1 MTMLDRMRRHRGYL
15 KWSLAIVVAT
25 FILLYVPQFLNTN
38 NVASATDVIAT
49 VNGRQITAGVYQQQ
63 YLQQVSQ
70 IRAQYGGISEDVIRQ
85 LGVGQRL
92 IQQLVS
98 HEAAVIEAERL
109 GITVSDGELRE
120 RLVRMPMFQNNGQ
133 FVGEQTYRQ
142 ILATARPPVRPA
154 DFEEDLRKSIVA
166 EKLHAAVTGWIRVSD
181 ADVEA
186 EYRRRNEKIKLDV
199 AVFSADKLRSGI
211 QPTEAELSQRYTAN
225 QESYRVPEKR
235 RVRYLA
241 VDAESL
247 RSRMTASP
255 EEIEARYKDSI
266 QTYTTPEQV
275 RASHILL
282 KTEGKDEAAVRKTAE
297 SVLAKVKGGGDF
309 AALAKQ
315 YSEDDLSKVKG
326 GDLDFFGRGA
336 MAKEFENAAWA
347 LEPGQTS
354 DIVRSPFGFH
364 IIRLTA
370 KRPGATRPLQ
380 EVRPQIEDGIRFEKA
395 RAEAG
400 RIAEEIGKSIT
411 TPADLDRVAKERGLT
426 VGDSGLFARE
436 EPLMGLGFAP
446 AVATEAF
453 TLEQGKVS
461 GSIATNQ
468 GFAFLT
474 VTEIKPSYVPPVTE
488 VAAKV
493 REDVVRTKAL
503 EVAQQRA
510 AGLSK
515 ATGNFA
521 AAARA
526 AGATVASTDF
536 IARGSALP
544 TVGVNQRMDDLAFA
558 QKPGGVTAPVATD
571 GAVAVAQVK
580 ERQDISKEGL
590 AGEGERLRQ
599 ELTSL
604 RTGSFFEAYMAKA
617 RTKMQIE
624 YNAATIQSIT
634 GG

>member
-1 MTMLDRMRRHRGYL
+1 
-15 KWSLAIVVAT
+15 
-25 FILLYVPQFLNTN
+25 
-38 NVASATDVIAT
+38 
-49 VNGRQITAGVYQQQ
+49 
-63 YLQQVSQ
+63 
-70 IRAQYGGISEDVIRQ
+70 
-85 LGVGQRL
+85 
-92 IQQLVS
+92 
-98 HEAAVIEAERL
+98 
-109 GITVSDGELRE
+109 
-120 RLVRMPMFQNNGQ
+120 
-133 FVGEQTYRQ
+133 
-142 ILATARPPVRPA
+142 
-154 DFEEDLRKSIVA
+154 
-166 EKLHAAVTGWIRVSD
+166 
-181 ADVEA
+181 
-186 EYRRRNEKIKLDV
+186 
-199 AVFSADKLRSGI
+199 
-211 QPTEAELSQRYTAN
+211 
-225 QESYRVPEKR
+225 
-235 RVRYLA
+235 
-241 VDAESL
+241 
-247 RSRMTASP
+247 MTASP

-297 SVLAKVKGGGDF
+297 GVLAKVKGGGDF

-336 MAKEFENAAWA
+336 MAKEFEDAAWA

-370 KRPGATRPLQ
+370 RRPAATRPLQ

-400 RIAEEIGKSIT
+400 RIAEEIGKTMT

-468 GFAFLT
+468 GYAFLT
-474 VTEIKPSYVPPVTE
+474 VTEIKPSYVPPLTE

-544 TVGVNQRMDDLAFA
+544 TVGVNQRIDDLAFA

-571 GAVAVAQVK
+571 GAVVVAQVK

-590 AGEGERLRQ
+590 AAEGERLRE
-599 ELTSL
+599 ELTSA

>member
-15 KWSLAIVVAT
+15 KWSLAVVVAT
-25 FILLYVPQFLNTN
+25 FVLLYVPQFLNRN
-38 NVASATDVIAT
+38 DVASATDVIAT
-49 VNGRQITAGVYQQQ
+49 VNGRRITVGVYQQQ

-85 LGVGQRL
+85 LGIGQRL
-92 IQQLVS
+92 IQTLVS

-109 GITVSDGELRE
+109 GISVSDGELRE
-120 RLVRMPMFQNNGQ
+120 RLIRMPMFQNNGQ
-133 FVGEQTYRQ
+133 FVGEQMYRQ
-142 ILATARPPVRPA
+142 ILTSARPPVRPA
-154 DFEEDLRKSIVA
+154 DFEEDLRKSIIA
-166 EKLHAAVTGWIRVSD
+166 ERLHAAVTGWIRVTDS
-181 ADVEA
+181 DVES
-186 EYRRRNEKIKLDV
+186 EYRRRNEKLRLDV
-199 AVFSADKLRSGI
+199 AVFSADKLKAGI
-211 QPTEAELSQRYTAN
+211 QPTDAEVSQRYQAN

-235 RVRYLA
+235 RVRYLSL
-241 VDAESL
+241 DAESL
-247 RSRMTASP
+247 RAKTTASA
-255 EEIEARYKDSI
+255 EEVEARYKESI

-282 KTEGKDEAAVRKTAE
+282 KTEGKKEAAVRKTAE
-297 SVLAKVKGGGDF
+297 AVMAKVKAGGDF

-315 YSEDDLSKVKG
+315 YSEDEQSKAKG

-336 MAKEFENAAWA
+336 MTKEFEDAAWA

-370 KRPGATRPLQ
+370 RRPAATRPLQ

-400 RIAEEIGKSIT
+400 RIAGEIGTSMT
-411 TPADLDRVAKERGLT
+411 TPADLDRVAKERSLT

-446 AVATEAF
+446 AVAAQAF
-453 TLEQGKVS
+453 TLDQGKVS

-468 GFAFLT
+468 GYVFITLT
-474 VTEIKPSYVPPVTE
+474 EVKPSYVPPLADVE
-488 VAAKV
+488 AKV
-493 REDVVRTKAL
+493 REDVARAKAIEL
-503 EVAQQRA
+503 AQQRA
-510 AGLSK
+510 AALAK
-515 ATGNFA
+515 AGNNFA

-536 IARGSALP
+536 VTRGSALP
-544 TVGVNQRMDDLAFA
+544 TVGVNQRVDELAFA
-558 QKPGGVTAPVATD
+558 LKPGGITAPVATE
-571 GAVAVAQVK
+571 GAVVAVQVK
-580 ERQDISKEGL
+580 DHQDITKDGL
-590 AGEGERLRQ
+590 AAEGERLRE

-604 RTGSFFEAYMAKA
+604 RTGTFFEAYMAKA
-617 RTKMQIE
+617 RTKMRIE

>member
-1 MTMLDRMRRHRGYL
+1 MTMLDRMRRHKAYL
-15 KWSLAIVVAT
+15 KWSLAVVVAT
-25 FILLYVPQFLNTN
+25 FILLYVPQFLTRND
-38 NVASATDVIAT
+38 VASATDVIAT
-49 VNGRQITAGVYQQQ
+49 VNGRRITVGTYQQQ

-70 IRAQYGGISEDVIRQ
+70 IRSQYGGISEDVIRQ

-92 IQQLVS
+92 IQTLVS

-120 RLVRMPMFQNNGQ
+120 RLLRMPMFQNNGQ
-133 FVGEQTYRQ
+133 FVGEQMYRQ

-154 DFEEDLRKSIVA
+154 DFEEELRKSVIA

-181 ADVEA
+181 ADVET
-186 EYRRRNEKIKLDV
+186 EYRRRNEKLKLDV
-199 AVFSADKLRSGI
+199 AVFSADKLTTGI
-211 QPTEAELSQRYTAN
+211 QPTEAEVAERFKAN

-235 RVRYLA
+235 RARYLA

-247 RSRMTASP
+247 RAKTTASA
-255 EEIEARYKDSI
+255 EEVEARYKESI

-297 SVLAKVKGGGDF
+297 GILAKVRAGGDF
-309 AALAKQ
+309 AALARQ
-315 YSEDDLSKVKG
+315 YSEDEQSKAKG
-326 GDLDFFGRGA
+326 GDLDFFARGA
-336 MAKEFENAAWA
+336 MTKEFEDAAWA

-354 DIVRSPFGFH
+354 DIIRSPFGLH
-364 IIRLTA
+364 IIRLAARRLAT
-370 KRPGATRPLQ
+370 TRPLQ
-380 EVRPQIEDGIRFEKA
+380 EVRPQIEDGIRLEKA

-400 RIAEEIGKSIT
+400 RIAGEIATSMT

-446 AVATEAF
+446 AVAAEAF

-468 GFAFLT
+468 GYVFIT
-474 VTEIKPSYVPPVTE
+474 VTEIKPSYVPPIAE

-503 EVAQQRA
+503 DLAQQRA
-510 AGLSK
+510 AGLAK
-515 ATGNFA
+515 AGSSFA
-521 AAARA
+521 SAARA

-544 TVGVNQRMDDLAFA
+544 TVGVNQRIDEMAFA
-558 QKPGGVTAPVATD
+558 EKPGGITAPVATD
-571 GAVAVAQVK
+571 NAVVVVQVRD
-580 ERQDISKEGL
+580 RQDITQEGL
-590 AGEGERLRQ
+590 AAEGDRLRE

-604 RTGSFFEAYMAKA
+604 RTGTFFEAYMAKA
-617 RTKMQIE
+617 RAKMNIE

>member
-1 MTMLDRMRRHRGYL
+1 MTMLDRMRRHKGYL
-15 KWSLAIVVAT
+15 KWSLGVVVAT
-25 FILLYVPQFLNTN
+25 FILLYVPQFLTPTD
-38 NVASATDVIAT
+38 VASATDVIAT
-49 VNGRQITAGVYQQQ
+49 VNGRPITVGTYQQQ

-70 IRAQYGGISEDVIRQ
+70 IRAQYGGISEDVLRQ

-92 IQQLVS
+92 VQQLIS

-109 GITVSDGELRE
+109 GISVSDGELRE
-120 RLVRMPMFQNNGQ
+120 RLIRMPMFQQNGQ
-133 FVGEQTYRQ
+133 FVGYEAYARM
-142 ILATARPPVRPA
+142 LASARPPVRQ
-154 DFEEDLRKSIVA
+154 DVFEEDLRKSIMA

-181 ADVEA
+181 ADVES
-186 EYRRRNEKIKLDV
+186 EYRRRNEKVKLDV
-199 AVFSADKLRSGI
+199 AVFSADKLTTGI
-211 QPTEAELSQRYTAN
+211 QPTEAEVAERYKAN

-247 RSRMTASP
+247 RAKTTASA
-255 EEIEARYKDSI
+255 EEVEARYKESI

-297 SVLAKVKGGGDF
+297 AVLAKVKAGGDF

-315 YSEDDLSKVKG
+315 YSEDDESKAKG

-336 MAKEFENAAWA
+336 MTKEFEDAAWA

-354 DIVRSPFGFH
+354 DIVRSPFGLH

-370 KRPGATRPLQ
+370 RRLAATRPLQ
-380 EVRPQIEDGIRFEKA
+380 EVRPQIEDGIRLEKA

-400 RIAEEIGKSIT
+400 RIANEIGTSLT
-411 TPADLDRVAKERGLT
+411 TPADLDRIAKERGLT
-426 VGDSGLFARE
+426 VGDSGLFARD
-436 EPLMGLGFAP
+436 EPLMGLGFVP

-453 TLEQGKVS
+453 TLEQGNVS

-468 GFAFLT
+468 GYVFIT
-474 VTEIKPSYVPPVTE
+474 VSEIQPSSIPALAE

-493 REDVVRTKAL
+493 REDVIRTKAL

-510 AGLSK
+510 AGLAK
-515 ATGNFA
+515 AGNNFA

-536 IARGSALP
+536 ITRGSALP
-544 TVGVNQRMDDLAFA
+544 TVGVNQRIDELAFA
-558 QKPGGVTAPVATD
+558 QKPGGITAPVATE
-571 GAVAVAQVK
+571 GAVVVAQVK
-580 ERQDISKEGL
+580 ERQDITQDGL
-590 AGEGERLRQ
+590 AGEGDRLRE

-604 RTGSFFEAYMAKA
+604 RTGAFFEAYMAKA
-617 RTKMQIE
+617 RAKMNIE
-624 YNAATIQSIT
+624 YNAATLQSIT